1 MRQPVKK
8 TTKVKTE
15 KRIKRATKQ
24 PYKRK
29 HKEYGTSKLEER
41 FAKEFLDKLGVEYV
55 YQFKAESIG
64 RYYDFRIVNGPIIEI
79 NGSYW
84 HGDERLYEEKE
95 LNKVQKRTKYI
106 DSVKEKWALEHGIPI
121 YYIWEKDI
129 NETPSKVMSEL
140 KKILH
145 VADEMKDK
153 KKRH

>member
-1 MRQPVKK
+1 MRQPVRK
-8 TTKVKTE
+8 TSSV

-29 HKEYGTSKLEER
+29 HKEYGTSKLEQR
-41 FAKEFLDKLGVEYV
+41 FAKDFLDKLGIEYT

-64 RYYDFRIVNGPIIEI
+64 RYYDFKIKDGPIIEI

-84 HGDERLYEEKE
+84 HGDERIYEEKD
-95 LNKVQKRTKYI
+95 LNKIQKRAKYI
-106 DSVKEKWALEHGIPI
+106 DSLKEKWALEHGIPI

-129 NETPSKVMSEL
+129 NETPSKVMEML
-140 KKILH
+140 KEILNI
-145 VADEMKDK
+145 ANKMKNK